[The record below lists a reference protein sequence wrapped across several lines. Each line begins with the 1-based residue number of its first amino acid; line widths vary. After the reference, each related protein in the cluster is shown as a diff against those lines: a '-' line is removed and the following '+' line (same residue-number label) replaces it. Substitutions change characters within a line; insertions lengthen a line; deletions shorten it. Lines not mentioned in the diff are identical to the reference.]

1 MPLPTSRLRFGLIA
15 VPAAI
20 IISLTGCSAI
30 GQVTDLVEGKSD
42 VFTLAVGDCFNDEAG
57 EVITSVKVLKCTE
70 PHDNELYYE
79 YSLPNDFF
87 GSESYS
93 QDKIYTDAEEK
104 CFPEFESFI
113 GSSFDD
119 TALNFS
125 YLFPTEESW
134 GEHDRSIQCM
144 VYSETGQISESLK
157 GKGPS
162 YPLE

>member
-1 MPLPTSRLRFGLIA
+1 M
-15 VPAAI
+15 
-20 IISLTGCSAI
+20 
-30 GQVTDLVEGKSD
+30 EGKSD

-57 EVITSVKVLKCTE
+57 EVITAVKVLKCTE

-125 YLFPTEESW
+125 P
-134 GEHDRSIQCM
+134 GNCA
-144 VYSETGQISESLK
+144 GQRNNKIWIIIVRVTLSGTKVNHLISGRAQLSGQML
-157 GKGPS
+157 
-162 YPLE
+162 L